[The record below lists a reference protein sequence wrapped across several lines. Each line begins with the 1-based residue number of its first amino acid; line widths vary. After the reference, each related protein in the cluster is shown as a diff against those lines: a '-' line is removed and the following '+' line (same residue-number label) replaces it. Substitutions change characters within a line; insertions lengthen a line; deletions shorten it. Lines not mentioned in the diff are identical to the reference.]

1 MLHSCSKN
9 VVFSSFWHFGKMIV
23 VFSLSIVFFSVPNSA
38 QTDVIEYV
46 DKDSLVVLNPSLVI
60 ILKELS
66 VSCPLIWVL
75 IIR

>member
-1 MLHSCSKN
+1 
-9 VVFSSFWHFGKMIV
+9 MIV

-66 VSCPLIWVL
+66 VSWVL

>member
-23 VFSLSIVFFSVPNSA
+23 VFSLSIVFSSVPNSA

-46 DKDSLVVLNPSLVI
+46 DKDSLVVLNPSLVT

-66 VSCPLIWVL
+66 VSCPLI
-75 IIR
+75 IR